1 MTKWHISK
9 EQYQTLLSY
18 VGFGDFQ
25 KSKIY
30 VFGIEEGLGG
40 HDEESNIV
48 ARVEKFGSFDSNGNL
63 TSALSPPNR
72 EQGYWEPNAQS
83 GGQKIRDYIYKRDR
97 TLLTGKPAKGAF
109 NEIIARM
116 CLELEQPKESKDY
129 WFRLMNDDK
138 DIARKI
144 KDRIQTLFQSSTDDL
159 LHTALTDWK
168 PLPRR
173 DMKKW
178 PIEYQPT
185 STQFGL
191 DSKLYER
198 AFSLKYEQEFC
209 DDNTNYTEDVEK
221 RLAILRNLLNS
232 TNSPIMMCL
241 GEIPTKRR
249 VLGKIFPEAEFR
261 TFQSTVH
268 PTHSSLKAEI
278 QLEARTL
285 NIFLLPFPLR
295 TSKEWGRRDDIN
307 ESAGSFMLRYY
318 QELTQEYFKPIITTM
333 NEFISKS

>member
-1 MTKWHISK
+1 MTRWHISK

-18 VGFGDFQ
+18 VGCGDFQ
-25 KSKIY
+25 ISKIH

-63 TSALSPPNR
+63 TSALNPPNR

-83 GGQKIRDYIYKRDR
+83 GGQKIRDYIYNRDR
-97 TLLTGKPAKGAF
+97 TLLTAKPVDGPF
-109 NEIIARM
+109 NEIIARI
-116 CLELEQPKESKDY
+116 CLELESPNERKDY
-129 WFRLMNDDK
+129 WFRLMADDRNVARAIND
-138 DIARKI
+138 RK
-144 KDRIQTLFQSSTDDL
+144 QTLFQSSSDDL
-159 LHTALTDWK
+159 IHTALTDWK
-168 PLPRR
+168 PVPRK
-173 DMKKW
+173 DMKEW

-185 STQFGL
+185 MTEFGL

-198 AFSLKYEQEFC
+198 AFSLKYEREFC
-209 DDNTNYTEDVEK
+209 DNNTNYTKDADK
-221 RLAILRNLLNS
+221 RLALLRNVFNS
-232 TNSPIMMCL
+232 TNIPILMCI

-249 VLGKIFPEAEFR
+249 VLEKVFPEAEFT

-278 QLEARTL
+278 QLEGRTL

-295 TSKEWGRRDDIN
+295 TSVEWGRREDKS
-307 ESAGSFMLRYY
+307 ESAGRFMLRYF
-318 QELTQEYFKPIITTM
+318 QEITHKYFKTIVT
-333 NEFISKS
+333 SVK